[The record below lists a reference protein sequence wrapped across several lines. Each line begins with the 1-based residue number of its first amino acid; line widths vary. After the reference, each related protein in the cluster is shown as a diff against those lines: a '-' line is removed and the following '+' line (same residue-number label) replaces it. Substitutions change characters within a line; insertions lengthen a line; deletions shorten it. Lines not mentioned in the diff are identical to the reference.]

1 MREIR
6 FRGETVDGRR
16 VYGGVHVGEVV
27 SIVIPRDAKGKRCF
41 LVPVRPDSVAQFTG
55 FLDSSG
61 NEIYENDLLRVRY
74 SHNENG
80 QTHWNI
86 KIFQVKLFPAAHLLE
101 IAPPGSER
109 RALKICALDD
119 PRITSELVK
128 IHV

>member
-1 MREIR
+1 MRDLR

-61 NEIYENDLLRVRY
+61 NEIYENDLIRLMWKV
-74 SHNENG
+74 SDEIS
-80 QTHWNI
+80 THWHI
-86 KIFQVKLFPAAHLLE
+86 KLFQVKMHPAAHLVE
-101 IAPPGSER
+101 ILPDGVSR
-109 RALKICALDD
+109 DMLKIRALED
-119 PRITSELVK
+119 PRITSALVK
-128 IHV
+128 LNV